1 MSENQILL
9 ENTITI
15 AGVILIVI
23 IVITIWL
30 IPIFCS
36 RKNENATAILWID
49 LFLGWIPVIWIVL
62 LLAALLGKKKNQ

>member
-1 MSENQILL
+1 MNENQILL
-9 ENTITI
+9 ENTMMI

-23 IVITIWL
+23 IFITIWL

-36 RKNENATAILWID
+36 RKNENATAILWIN